1 MRKVPPGIQIMFG
14 GADWSRRSTEVATL
28 SSTHASH
35 CWCSGRTK
43 LVLGKDERQ
52 NSCDDRSGDGALNLI
67 QIKDVSFK
75 NACPIVGTT
84 TPKVKPIG
92 RRKSFLRSS
101 FGPLGYFEA

>member
-1 MRKVPPGIQIMFG
+1 MDRRFFRVVLVRSHAEGAAWDPDHVRRRRLVPPVN
-14 GADWSRRSTEVATL
+14 RSSNPIVHARLTL
-28 SSTHASH
+28 
-35 CWCSGRTK
+35 

-92 RRKSFLRSS
+92 RRKELPS
-101 FGPLGYFEA
+101 